1 MVTCRPSWTAFA
13 LAVTLASTVACSGD
27 GAGPGSVIA
36 YGTYSLEST
45 SGRGPAAGTVTLSPL
60 ARAER
65 RVRYALADGRLS
77 TEYVA
82 RGTFRVAGDGTV
94 DLRLREDD
102 GRSAHVWRPR
112 TQLIGGVLR
121 LRHPDPADGPDIVE
135 SYRRDD

>member
-1 MVTCRPSWTAFA
+1 MSHARLTAFA
-13 LAVTLASTVACSGD
+13 LAATLASTGACLGD
-27 GAGPGSVIA
+27 GAGPGSVTP

-45 SGRGPAAGTVTLSPL
+45 SGRGPAAGTVRLSPP

-65 RVRYALADGRLS
+65 RVRYALANGSLS

-82 RGTFRVAGDGTV
+82 TGTFRVAGDGTV

-102 GRSAHVWRPR
+102 GRSAYVWRPR
-112 TQLIGGVLR
+112 TNLTGAVLR

>member
-1 MVTCRPSWTAFA
+1 MSYARQTAFA
-13 LAVTLASTVACSGD
+13 LAATLASTVACLG
-27 GAGPGSVIA
+27 GVAGPGLVIP

-45 SGRGPAAGTVTLSPL
+45 SGRGPAAGTVTLSPP

-65 RVRYALADGRLS
+65 RVRYALADGSLS

-112 TQLIGGVLR
+112 TQLVGDVLR
-121 LRHPDPADGPDIVE
+121 LRHPHPADGPDIVE